1 MSKHST
7 THQRQVWLIFF
18 CLGVIMLN
26 FPFMQIFNRL
36 DTLFGIPLLV
46 FYLMVG
52 WPLSI
57 GVIYLFSA
65 SLEERSLPKHDIT
78 PDREIE

>member
-1 MSKHST
+1 MAKQST
-7 THQRQVWLIFF
+7 MQKRQVWLIFF
-18 CLGVIMLN
+18 CLGIIMLN

-36 DTLFGIPLLV
+36 DTVFGIPLLI

-57 GVIYLFSA
+57 VVVYLFSA
-65 SLEERSLPKHDIT
+65 SLEEKPQQQTDLP
-78 PDREIE
+78 PDRELE